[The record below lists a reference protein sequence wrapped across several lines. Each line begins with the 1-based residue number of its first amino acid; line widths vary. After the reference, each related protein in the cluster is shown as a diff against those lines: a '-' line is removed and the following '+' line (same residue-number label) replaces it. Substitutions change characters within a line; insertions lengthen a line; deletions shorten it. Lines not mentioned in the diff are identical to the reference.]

1 MAMMRRITEGE
12 IIVVETMIIV
22 GEIVTVQINGEL
34 VRYEILS
41 VRQLWVRAFSSWSE
55 ANKFRITRNR
65 PDWRI
70 VCRCI
75 YNIMWKM
82 IEDETHTGK
91 IYVDRLEFLT
101 VGDYGT
107 SRLIS

>member
-1 MAMMRRITEGE
+1 MAMMRRITEINGE

-22 GEIVTVQINGEL
+22 GEIVLITVQINGEL

-70 VCRCI
+70 V
-75 YNIMWKM
+75 
-82 IEDETHTGK
+82 
-91 IYVDRLEFLT
+91 
-101 VGDYGT
+101 
-107 SRLIS
+107 